1 MLAKKHGPEYVST
14 IEIHQNKTLDKNLD
28 FLKKIW
34 GPHVLKKWFETSI
47 ANFGT
52 YFLLLFFK
60 LQKYANTF
68 KADLENT
75 EKSYSSTKYYSYF

>member
-28 FLKKIW
+28 FKKKIW
-34 GPHVLKKWFETSI
+34 GPHILKKWFETSI
-47 ANFGT
+47 AKFGT
-52 YFLLLFFK
+52 YFLLLFLK

-75 EKSYSSTKYYSYF
+75 EKKLQFH